1 MAWWWPMARLSPT
14 GDGSWCGD
22 HQCGPGRLFFCKT
35 TSTNYDSMWATLF
48 NQDGIIVW
56 NSKSAESTG
65 LNLSDMMPDPDRLEE
80 LRSLMAQ
87 GNCFFRQRY
96 PLRKEKI
103 FPAFLTHFRPGT
115 RLGGL

>member
-1 MAWWWPMARLSPT
+1 MIP
-14 GDGSWCGD
+14 CG
-22 HQCGPGRLFFCKT
+22 
-35 TSTNYDSMWATLF
+35 ATLF

-65 LNLSDMMPDPDRLEE
+65 LNLSDMVPDPDRLEE
-80 LRSLMAQ
+80 LRSLMARELL
-87 GNCFFRQRY
+87 FRQRY